1 MTLRSGRRA
10 PIAFTLRSGK
20 SHCSPQTDSVAASY
34 SPALSECKRSLLFG
48 FAILTPLFGPV
59 SPQEA
64 ENRQPCF
71 SRYSDGVL
79 IRHDSSVDLFQ
90 YANPARISELRESFK
105 QDFESGNYRLKRHPC
120 EICGEQGNWLG
131 VAVSEAVGGGNNP
144 QRFKW
149 EICGSCGLLQIRTRF
164 DTQSTDLFY
173 SSGDYHSLCMG
184 DLSKE
189 EHWELY
195 STCAAPD
202 LALNLE
208 LMGIDV
214 STKSILDVGCG
225 PGAVLLHLKSL
236 GAVVEGFDADPYVI
250 EYGRQ
255 FIEEIRVGNAN
266 SEQISQE
273 VDIVFLGCV
282 LPHLSNPLSFVRT
295 LRESMN
301 TEQRLILTL
310 PNLDYCFEYSDE
322 SFSKFLHIGH
332 YFYFNVTTIERL
344 LNLGGFSI
352 ESVVPRG
359 AAMAIEA
366 KKSSKPLLNE
376 NNAFWTSV
384 SAINLMNIK
393 TSRVAFD
400 LEEIARNWGQV
411 SFSRRVWRKL
421 SSTVSKIFYRI
432 KLSHLL
438 EVSRGPI
445 RRK

>member
-1 MTLRSGRRA
+1 MLPEKG
-10 PIAFTLRSGK
+10 FTLQRFENYSG
-20 SHCSPQTDSVAASY
+20 SP
-34 SPALSECKRSLLFG
+34 SLVQH
-48 FAILTPLFGPV
+48 ADNKI
-59 SPQEA
+59 
-64 ENRQPCF
+64 CF
-71 SRYSDGVL
+71 RRYADEVL
-79 IRHDSSVDLFQ
+79 IKHESSVDLFQ
-90 YANPARISELRESFK
+90 YANPAGISELRESFK
-105 QDFESGNYRLKRHPC
+105 QDFACGNYRLKRQPC

-131 VAVSEAVGGGNNP
+131 VAVSETVDGGGGNNP

-149 EICGSCGLLQIRTRF
+149 EICGSCGLLQIRVRF

-184 DLSKE
+184 DLSQE
-189 EHWELY
+189 DHWALY
-195 STCAAPD
+195 SAVEGPK
-202 LALNLE
+202 LGLNLN
-208 LMGIDV
+208 LMGMDV
-214 STKSILDVGCG
+214 STKSILDIGCG
-225 PGAVLLHLKSL
+225 PGAVLYHLKSL
-236 GAVVEGFDADPYVI
+236 GAVVAGFDVDPNVI
-250 EYGRQ
+250 EYGKK
-255 FIEEIRVGNAN
+255 FIDEIRLGNAN
-266 SEQISQE
+266 TEQIPSE
-273 VDIVFLGCV
+273 VNIVLLNCV
-282 LPHLSNPLSFVRT
+282 LPHLSHPLAFLRK

-400 LEEIARNWGQV
+400 LEEIARNWGKV

-421 SSTVSKIFYRI
+421 SSTVSKIF
-432 KLSHLL
+432 
-438 EVSRGPI
+438 
-445 RRK
+445 